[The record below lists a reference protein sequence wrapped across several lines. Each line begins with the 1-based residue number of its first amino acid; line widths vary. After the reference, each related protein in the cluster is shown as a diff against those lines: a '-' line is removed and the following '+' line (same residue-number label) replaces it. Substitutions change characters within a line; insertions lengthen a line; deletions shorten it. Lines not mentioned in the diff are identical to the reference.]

1 MIVLS
6 AWRLGDQLDSG
17 VWFCWAVLWC
27 GWSAVNGLYLR
38 WWFGD
43 FRAEARM
50 ARRLAE
56 AYGLPQDRQSSES
69 VPLVSEPPVS

>member
-1 MIVLS
+1 
-6 AWRLGDQLDSG
+6 
-17 VWFCWAVLWC
+17 
-27 GWSAVNGLYLR
+27 LYLR

-56 AYGLPQDRQSSES
+56 TYGLPQDPQSSES
-69 VPLVSEPPVS
+69 VPVVSEPPVS

>member
-1 MIVLS
+1 
-6 AWRLGDQLDSG
+6 
-17 VWFCWAVLWC
+17 
-27 GWSAVNGLYLR
+27 LYLR

-56 AYGLPQDRQSSES
+56 AYGLPQDPQSSES